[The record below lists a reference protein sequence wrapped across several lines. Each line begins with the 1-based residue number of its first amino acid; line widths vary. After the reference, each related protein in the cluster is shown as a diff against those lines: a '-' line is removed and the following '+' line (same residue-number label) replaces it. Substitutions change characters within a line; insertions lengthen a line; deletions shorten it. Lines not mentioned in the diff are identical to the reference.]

1 MSAKRKY
8 RWCFVPMCSNTQIK
22 TPHKIFVQVPAEEK
36 RRELWFKAVH
46 RADKPTKSCYYC
58 CEDHFNASISII
70 IYYIF
75 VLYFQLFVLFNLHT
89 VFQTYKY

>member
-1 MSAKRKY
+1 
-8 RWCFVPMCSNTQIK
+8 MCPNTQIK

-36 RRELWFKAVH
+36 RRELWFKAAH

-58 CEDHFNASISII
+58 CEDHFNVSISII
-70 IYYIF
+70 IF
-75 VLYFQLFVLFNLHT
+75 VLCFQLFVLFNLHT